1 MSDIFGSPRPRQ
13 PRPGYR
19 SSYGGSGR
27 RGFLILLAILAVFAV
42 IVVGFGVKAYYG
54 EDTHAACVV
63 SDKDRVSK
71 SEGGSEMRVYTD
83 NCGTFVVS
91 DGIIKT
97 DFNSAD
103 RYAEIKVGKTYD
115 ITSYG
120 FRFGLFSM
128 FPKII
133 KATEVK

>member
-1 MSDIFGSPRPRQ
+1 
-13 PRPGYR
+13 
-19 SSYGGSGR
+19 
-27 RGFLILLAILAVFAV
+27 
-42 IVVGFGVKAYYG
+42 
-54 EDTHAACVV
+54 V

-91 DGIIKT
+91 DSLIKT
-97 DFNSAD
+97 DFNAAD
-103 RYAEIKVGKTYD
+103 RYAKVKVGNTYD

-128 FPKII
+128 FPKIVDI
-133 KATEVK
+133 QEVK

>member
-1 MSDIFGSPRPRQ
+1 MSDIFGSPRPRP

-19 SSYGGSGR
+19 YRRSSDH
-27 RGFLILLAILAVFAV
+27 GFLILLVVLAIFAA
-42 IVVGFGVKAYYG
+42 IVVGFVVKAYYG
-54 EDTHAACVV
+54 EDQHTACVV

-91 DGIIKT
+91 DGVIKT

-103 RYAEIKVGKTYD
+103 RYAKIKVGKTYD

-120 FRFGLFSM
+120 FRFGLTSS

-133 KATEVK
+133 DATEVK